1 MSKQDN
7 YESEEKEI
15 DRLGDKWFNFKN
27 DIDPREFDGCSSKD
41 YLYRLGYQDQFVVT
55 VYYKERKQ
63 VGASMLYTPTMTRK
77 FTKTQIWL
85 LELRTKLKLELGC
98 LTKCLNDS
106 DLEFIICR

>member
-77 FTKTQIWL
+77 FTKDADMAFRIANQVKA
-85 LELRTKLKLELGC
+85 RTRM
-98 LTKCLNDS
+98 LNKM
-106 DLEFIICR
+106 FK